1 MDNKTYTSY
10 HLTVDIPDVACE
22 KCTLQLL
29 NVMTDKTHWCN
40 LTVSQGWAYRRPRG
54 VVGRGLSVRY
64 NTTGTL
70 V

>member
-40 LTVSQGWAYRRPRG
+40 LTVRQGWWTWVCCVDWGHGEAA
-54 VVGRGLSVRY
+54 
-64 NTTGTL
+64 
-70 V
+70 